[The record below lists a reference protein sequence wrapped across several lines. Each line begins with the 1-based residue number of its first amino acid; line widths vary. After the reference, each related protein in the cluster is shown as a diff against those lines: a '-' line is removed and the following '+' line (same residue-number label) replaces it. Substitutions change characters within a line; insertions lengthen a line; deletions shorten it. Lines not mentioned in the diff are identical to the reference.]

1 MMSCSGYSDDFNA
14 SFFHDYSIS
23 FYTVITLESFTAD
36 NYIELKEISKV
47 IPKVFVE

>member
-23 FYTVITLESFTAD
+23 FYTVITLESFTA
-36 NYIELKEISKV
+36 NSIELKEISKV